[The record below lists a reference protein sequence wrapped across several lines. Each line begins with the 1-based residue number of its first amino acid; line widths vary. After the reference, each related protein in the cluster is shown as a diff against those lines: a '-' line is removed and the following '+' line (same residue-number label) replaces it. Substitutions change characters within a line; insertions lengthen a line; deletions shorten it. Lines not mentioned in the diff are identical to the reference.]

1 MSAVRHVASASSGST
16 RADDSTRR
24 FCRVAAGLQ
33 FARQQS
39 CRVKIESIRTVKAK
53 LNQLVGELPEEGAVV
68 ITKNGPHSRLSGS
81 VSFAHSDPE
90 AGKRGASV
98 VGISNA
104 TETATDGTVLMDLHR
119 LAEKRSI
126 AYHRLIAERIRRD
139 PSILEG
145 ARARVRSWIS
155 ATGGVPFYAHKWHDI
170 LSRHV
175 DAIAAFLIEDTE
187 LARELRQSTP
197 FAGALSPAERWEIW
211 RAVGASESMG
221 RDTRRA

>member
-1 MSAVRHVASASSGST
+1 M
-16 RADDSTRR
+16 
-24 FCRVAAGLQ
+24 
-33 FARQQS
+33 
-39 CRVKIESIRTVKAK
+39 
-53 LNQLVGELPEEGAVV
+53 

-90 AGKRGASV
+90 AGKRGDDV

-104 TETATDGTVLMDLHR
+104 TETAADGTVLMDLHR

-139 PSILEG
+139 PTILDG

-155 ATGGVPFYAHKWHDI
+155 ASAAVPFYARKWHEV
-170 LSRHV
+170 LSHDV
-175 DAIAAFLIEDTE
+175 DAIVALLVEDSE

-211 RAVGASESMG
+211 RAVGATESMD